1 MDRGRLDGR
10 GVGPAGSDSRRARGP
25 GVSLDGIS
33 DGGRFGVLA
42 IDHRDSLRAVLAPDD
57 PVSVSV
63 DDITELKREL
73 VGALAAGATG
83 VMLEPEYSIPQ
94 LLDGTLPDGV
104 GFTAAL
110 EAQGYAADPEAAATR
125 ILEGWSVEAAAA
137 SGAAAAKLLVL
148 YRPDRP
154 HGAVQERVA
163 AEILDECRR
172 VGIPLVLEPLFY
184 GLHDP
189 TARRGLVI
197 ETVERFAAMD
207 PHLLKLPFPVDPA
220 HEPDRGVWA
229 EACADI
235 TSRCHMPWTLLSGG
249 GSYESYRDQ
258 LAAAVSAG
266 CSGFMAGRALWG
278 EAALSPLGD
287 RSRTIAE
294 VVVPRLAE
302 LRSLL
307 A

>member
-1 MDRGRLDGR
+1 M
-10 GVGPAGSDSRRARGP
+10 
-25 GVSLDGIS
+25 SLDGIS

-42 IDHRDSLRAVLAPDD
+42 IDHRDSLRAVLAPTD
-57 PVSVSV
+57 PHSVSAA
-63 DDITELKREL
+63 DITDLKREL

-110 EAQGYAADPEAAATR
+110 EAQGYAAAPETAATR
-125 ILEGWSVEAAAA
+125 ILEGWSVAAAAA

-154 HGAVQERVA
+154 HGAAQERVA

-184 GLHDP
+184 GLDDP
-189 TARRGLVI
+189 SARRRLVI

-207 PHLLKLPFPVDPA
+207 PHLLKLPFPVDPVD
-220 HEPDRGVWA
+220 EPNRSVWA

-235 TSRCHMPWTLLSGG
+235 TAHCHMPWTLLSGG

-258 LAAAVSAG
+258 LAAAVSSG

-278 EAALSPLGD
+278 EAALAPPTD
-287 RSRTIAE
+287 RSRIIAE

-307 A
+307 D

>member
-1 MDRGRLDGR
+1 M
-10 GVGPAGSDSRRARGP
+10 
-25 GVSLDGIS
+25 SLEGIS
-33 DGGRFGVLA
+33 DNGRFGVLA

-57 PVSVSV
+57 QDSVSA
-63 DDITELKREL
+63 DDITGLKREM
-73 VGALAAGATG
+73 VGTLAAGVTG

-110 EAQGYAADPEAAATR
+110 EAQGYAADPEAAPTR
-125 ILEGWSVEAAAA
+125 ILEGWSVAAAAA

-154 HGAVQERVA
+154 HGAAQERVA

-184 GLHDP
+184 GLDDP
-189 TARRGLVI
+189 SARRELVI
-197 ETVERFAAMD
+197 ETVERFAVMD

-229 EACADI
+229 AACAEI
-235 TSRCHMPWTLLSGG
+235 TERCHMPWTLLSGG

-258 LAAAVSAG
+258 VEAAVSAG

-278 EAALSPLGD
+278 EAALASPPE
-287 RSRTIAE
+287 RSGIISE
-294 VVVPRLAE
+294 VVAPRLAE

-307 A
+307 P

>member
-1 MDRGRLDGR
+1 M
-10 GVGPAGSDSRRARGP
+10 
-25 GVSLDGIS
+25 SLDGIS

-42 IDHRDSLRAVLAPDD
+42 IDHRDSLRVLLAPDD
-57 PVSVSV
+57 PDSVSAG
-63 DDITELKREL
+63 DITDLKREL

-110 EAQGYAADPEAAATR
+110 EAQGYASDPGAGATQ
-125 ILEGWSVEAAAA
+125 ILEGWSVAAAAA
-137 SGAAAAKLLVL
+137 SGASAAKLLVF

-154 HGAVQERVA
+154 GHAAAQERVT
-163 AEILDECRR
+163 AEILSECRR

-184 GLHDP
+184 GLDHP
-189 TARRGLVI
+189 PARRGLVI

-207 PHLLKLPFPVDPA
+207 PDLLKLPFPVDPA
-220 HEPDRGVWA
+220 HEPDRSVWA
-229 EACADI
+229 GACAEI
-235 TSRCHMPWTLLSGG
+235 TARCHMPWTLLSGG
-249 GSYESYRDQ
+249 GSYLSYRDQ
-258 LAAAVSAG
+258 VETAVSAG

-278 EAALSPLGD
+278 EAALAPQAD
-287 RSRTIAE
+287 RSRIIAQ
-294 VVVPRLAE
+294 VVAPRLAE

-307 A
+307 G

>member
-1 MDRGRLDGR
+1 M
-10 GVGPAGSDSRRARGP
+10 
-25 GVSLDGIS
+25 SLEGIS
-33 DGGRFGVLA
+33 HHGRFVVLA
-42 IDHRDSLRAVLAPDD
+42 IDHRDSLRAVVAPND
-57 PVSVSV
+57 PSSVSAES
-63 DDITELKREL
+63 ITGLKREL

-110 EAQGYAADPEAAATR
+110 EAQGYSADPEAAPTQ
-125 ILEGWSVEAAAA
+125 ILEGWSVAAAAA

-154 HGAVQERVA
+154 HGAAQERVA
-163 AEILDECRR
+163 AEVLAECRR

-184 GLHDP
+184 GLTDP
-189 TARRGLVI
+189 SARRAIVI

-207 PHLLKLPFPVDPA
+207 PHLLKLPFPVDPS
-220 HEPDRGVWA
+220 HEPDRSVWA
-229 EACADI
+229 GACAEI
-235 TSRCHMPWTLLSGG
+235 TERCHMPWTLLSGG

-258 LAAAVSAG
+258 VEAAVSRG

-278 EAALSPLGD
+278 EAALAPADQRAS
-287 RSRTIAE
+287 IVAE
-294 VVVPRLAE
+294 LVASRLAE
-302 LRSLL
+302 LRRIVS
-307 A
+307 